1 MRKIPT
7 LFVRDFEHDPR
18 NLTREVHPDCK
29 WVVDGEGIATRKYDG
44 TCVMH
49 DDDDNWWA
57 RREVKKDKAA
67 PGGFVPVGT
76 DDICVSCKVAGWEP
90 SQGDADAAQVDR
102 GTSGLPQRLV
112 RPEDSGRPLVS
123 NQVEREPGSV
133 RSGLRDL
140 RNGIQGPQGQED
152 VQQGLRQP
160 TSLRDATEAPG
171 QPEAMA
177 SRSGQQA
184 ERLAER
190 RRISDGLSAGSPEGG
205 RPGLRSGAPSGDG
218 DGPRQAPP
226 VRRDGAPQER
236 PASGQ
241 PAGEPRT
248 VDEAATYR
256 SPAGRNRS
264 LRNVHLCRVCG
275 VEEVTGK
282 TVGWEPIE
290 QSSFAKYLAEALG
303 NPYERR
309 PVGTYELVG
318 PKVNGNPENADG
330 HELIRHDDAEVLAD
344 APRDFD
350 GLAMW
355 LHAHDYEG
363 IVWHGGPDGAM
374 AKIKKRDFRS

>member
-1 MRKIPT
+1 
-7 LFVRDFEHDPR
+7 
-18 NLTREVHPDCK
+18 
-29 WVVDGEGIATRKYDG
+29 
-44 TCVMH
+44 MH

-57 RREVKKDKAA
+57 RREIKKDKAA

-76 DDICVSCKVAGWEP
+76 DDICVSCKVA
-90 SQGDADAAQVDR
+90 
-102 GTSGLPQRLV
+102 
-112 RPEDSGRPLVS
+112 
-123 NQVEREPGSV
+123 
-133 RSGLRDL
+133 
-140 RNGIQGPQGQED
+140 
-152 VQQGLRQP
+152 
-160 TSLRDATEAPG
+160 
-171 QPEAMA
+171 
-177 SRSGQQA
+177 
-184 ERLAER
+184 
-190 RRISDGLSAGSPEGG
+190 
-205 RPGLRSGAPSGDG
+205 
-218 DGPRQAPP
+218 
-226 VRRDGAPQER
+226 GAPQER